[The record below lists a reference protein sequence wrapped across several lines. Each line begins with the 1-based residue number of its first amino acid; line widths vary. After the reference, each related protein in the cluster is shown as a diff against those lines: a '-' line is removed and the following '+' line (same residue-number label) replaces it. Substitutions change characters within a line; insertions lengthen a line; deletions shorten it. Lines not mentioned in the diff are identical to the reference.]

1 MATPVVQSSFSA
13 GELSPHL
20 FGRVDLNKYK
30 IGAAR
35 MHNFLVDYRG
45 GAAKRPGTRFVGKT
59 PYWNGAILLVPFTFN
74 QEQTYILEFG
84 HGYFRVITR
93 GGYVVDANNAIY
105 QVPTH
110 YIHQDLKLLKWT
122 QSGDT
127 VTLVHQ
133 SYPQVEIV
141 RYGHADWRY
150 RFYSVAPTVAQVQ
163 SIAMSAHS
171 SGYIDPAAAVYVNYG
186 YAVTAVGDDGA
197 EGLLSPIA
205 RLYSVLDISA
215 HRVNVVVWWG
225 QWADAQY
232 YNVYKATTGVG
243 AQIANGSRMGFVGS
257 TRALSFNDSNI
268 LPNFTK
274 GPPIHLDPFAP
285 GAITRVVITSGGSNY
300 SQDASISISDPTGYG
315 AVVSPVVVHGGITSA
330 IVDYGGSGY
339 TAPQVNISQS
349 VSIPAGSGATAYAS
363 VSWGAGGIGA
373 PGPVTDVQ
381 VLQTGNGYSAAT
393 TSVQIT
399 DTAGTGYGAV
409 ITAVISGGQIV
420 YFTVDNGGQDYQAPI
435 VTIVSQTVVG
445 NAYGYAEVGPQSG
458 TYPGAVAYFQQRLLF
473 AATRNNPSTLWGSK
487 PGAFHNFDVS
497 IPVNDGDAFEF
508 TLASQ
513 QINAIKYMLPMPGG
527 LVVLTAGGAWQLSGT
542 QQFAPVTPTA
552 VMATPQ
558 AFNGCGDLP
567 PITIGYEILFIQTAG
582 SVVRNLSYNFFA
594 NIYTGADVTVL
605 SSHLFANHTI
615 VSWCYA
621 EEPDKVIWAAR
632 DDGVLLSLTFLK
644 EQEVAGWAEHSTG
657 GFVKALGCVREG
669 TRDVVYMAVERI
681 DGTGARY
688 CSIEQ
693 LQQRSVRTI
702 EEGWFLDCALSTVAF
717 LGTDIMYS
725 GPLTN
730 PAGIVLHTQGNSP
743 IFTADWVGVVIRTGG
758 GRFKVY
764 AVASA
769 YAVYCTQEVA
779 PTDTYLV
786 EETGVRYLRPQMA
799 GTWKASGFYG
809 SVGGLQHL
817 EGMKVSVVADGKV
830 QTDKTVVNGSITLDV
845 PASQITVGLGYNAE
859 LQTLRLESQ
868 PSIQTKRKKI
878 PALTMR
884 VADTR
889 GLWAGNTW
897 KTLTEVKE
905 LAPSVLSGETPSLY
919 TGDLR
924 IVMDP
929 LVDAE
934 GQVCIRSVNA
944 LPANIVA
951 VIPEVVLG
959 DTSG

>member
-1 MATPVVQSSFSA
+1 MAAPVVQSSFSA

-45 GAAKRPGTRFVGKT
+45 GAAKRPGTRYVGKT
-59 PYWNGAILLVPFTFN
+59 PYWNGAVLLIPFTFN
-74 QEQTYILEFG
+74 QEQTYMLEFG
-84 HGYFRVITR
+84 HGYIRFITR
-93 GGYVVDANNAIY
+93 GGYVVDGSNNIY
-105 QVPTH
+105 QVATSYQH
-110 YIHQDLKLLKWT
+110 TQLRLLKWT

-133 SYPQVEIV
+133 DHGIGELI
-141 RYGHADWRY
+141 RYGHADWRF
-150 RFYSVAPTVAQVQ
+150 RGYSVAPTVGQIGAVGL
-163 SIAMSAHS
+163 SAHS

-205 RLYSVLDISA
+205 RLYNVLDMSA
-215 HRVNVVVWWG
+215 HRVNCVIWWG

-232 YNVYKATTGVG
+232 YNVYKATSGVN
-243 AQIANGSRMGFVGS
+243 AQIPTGSRMGFIGS
-257 TRALSFNDSNI
+257 TRALSFNDTNI

-274 GPPIHLDPFAP
+274 GPPIHTNPFAP
-285 GAITRVVITSGGSNY
+285 GAITRVVITAGGTNY
-300 SQDASISISDPTGYG
+300 DQGAAIVIYDPTGYG
-315 AVVSPVVVHGGITSA
+315 AHVTPVVVHGGITSA
-330 IVDYGGSGY
+330 VVERGGQGY
-339 TAPQVNISQS
+339 TAPRVEITQS
-349 VSIPAGSGATAYAS
+349 APIAVGSGASAVARTDWPEGYPAPVAAITVTEAGSGY
-363 VSWGAGGIGA
+363 
-373 PGPVTDVQ
+373 Q
-381 VLQTGNGYSAAT
+381 VGS
-393 TSVQIT
+393 SVQIT
-399 DTAGTGYGAV
+399 DAGGTGYGA
-409 ITAVISGGQIV
+409 TAYPEIHIASGQIV
-420 YFTVDNGGQDYQAPI
+420 GIVLTNGGADYTYPV
-435 VTIVSQTVVG
+435 VTIVGQVTAS
-445 NAYGYAEVGPQSG
+445 NASGYAEVGPQTG

-594 NIYTGADVTVL
+594 NIYTGADLTVL

-681 DGTGARY
+681 DATGNRFT
-688 CSIEQ
+688 SIEQ

-702 EEGWFLDCALSTVAF
+702 EEGWFLDCALSTIAY
-717 LGTDIMYS
+717 LGPDIMYS
-725 GPLTN
+725 QALTD
-730 PAGIVLHTQGNSP
+730 PTYVVLHLQGLVPVFS
-743 IFTADWVGVVIRTGG
+743 AGWVGGVIRAGG
-758 GRFKVY
+758 GRFKIHTVY
-764 AVASA
+764 NA
-769 YAVYCTQEVA
+769 YTVICTQEIA
-779 PTDTYLV
+779 ATDTYLQ
-786 EETGVRYLRPQMA
+786 EETGKTYMRPQIA
-799 GTWKASGFYG
+799 GTWKLYGLYQTVSG
-809 SVGGLQHL
+809 LEHL
-817 EGMKVSVVADGKV
+817 EGMKVSIVADGKV
-830 QTDKTVVNGSITLDV
+830 QPDQTVVGGKITMDV
-845 PASQITVGLGYNAE
+845 VASQVLVGLGYNAE

-868 PSIQTKRKKI
+868 PSIQTRRKKL
-878 PALTMR
+878 PALTVR

-905 LAPSVLSGETPSLY
+905 LAPSVLSGETPPLF

-924 IVMDP
+924 LVMDP

-959 DTSG
+959 DT